1 MRGLVRLHASTATDP
16 GVVRKVNEDA
26 LGVREPESPLER
38 VQNGSI
44 WVIADGVGTQ
54 SRGLQASR
62 LAVHSVID
70 AYWHSAVPEPAAR
83 LRNVMERANGLL
95 CAQNVPSDNPSD
107 VSGATVLTAV
117 IVENQLYLAHVGRSR
132 AYLLRDGQLRQL
144 TEDHSWVAEQIRA
157 GNLDPAQA
165 LNHPR
170 RHMITRCLGIKAP
183 VRVDLIEQTLRPDDI
198 VLLCSDGLY
207 RDVDDEQIALL
218 LRRYGADSAAV
229 LIDEARRLGGHDNI
243 TTVVVGLESVSGEDS
258 MLDRI
263 ALLNR
268 LGRELTMSL
277 DLDATL
283 QSITQQLLVLTG
295 GERAALLVADD
306 NGELIPRAAHHIE
319 GANRVFSPS
328 RSIVELAFQDQR
340 PILIANAQD
349 DPLID
354 TSQSMVDFSL
364 KSVLCIPLI
373 IRDAALGVLYV
384 DSAAR
389 SGVFDQTDIDLLVP
403 FAAQAASA
411 IQNAHLH
418 QAVLEQARQIDLA
431 HARQESLF
439 RSLSSALIA
448 VDNSGL
454 ITDWNPAAESML
466 GIPSAR
472 AISTR
477 LMDALPP
484 SLASWLSQL
493 IMQAGAQDSTI
504 VMANEW
510 EGAVGGRERVILAA
524 RVARVRDQHDALDG
538 FVFVVNDRT
547 DIVLMDEA
555 RTAES
560 AEHARIRELFGHYV
574 APSVVERMLSSTG
587 AIQLGGSR
595 EDVTILF
602 ADVRGFTGFS
612 ERRQPEEV
620 VAMLNQYLALATS
633 EIFSQFGTLDKFI
646 GDGVMAI
653 FGAPLSLANHEL
665 ATVRAAL
672 AMRAR
677 LDELRQETGTRVGF
691 GIGINTGEAIVGNIG
706 TSHLMNYTAI
716 GDVVNVAARLQ
727 AEARS
732 GEVLISEA
740 TLERV
745 RAHVTV
751 EELGPLY
758 VKGRAD
764 AVIAHR
770 VTGLVDGSALT
781 RPG

>member
-1 MRGLVRLHASTATDP
+1 
-16 GVVRKVNEDA
+16 
-26 LGVREPESPLER
+26 
-38 VQNGSI
+38 
-44 WVIADGVGTQ
+44 
-54 SRGLQASR
+54 
-62 LAVHSVID
+62 VHSVID
-70 AYWHSAVPEPAAR
+70 AYWHSAIPDPAAR

-95 CAQNVPSDNPSD
+95 CAQNVPGVDPSNLT
-107 VSGATVLTAV
+107 GATVLTGV
-117 IVENQLYLAHVGRSR
+117 VVENQLYLAHVGRSR
-132 AYLLRDGQLRQL
+132 AYLLRDGTLRQL

-157 GNLDPAQA
+157 GKLDPAQA

-170 RHMITRCLGIKAP
+170 RHMITRCLGIKTP
-183 VRVDLIEQTLRPDDI
+183 VRVDLIEQALLPGDL

-218 LRRYGADSAAV
+218 LGRYGADSASV
-229 LIDEARRLGGHDNI
+229 LVDEARRLGGHDNI
-243 TTVVVGLESVSGEDS
+243 TTVVIGLDAVSGEDS

-268 LGRELTMSL
+268 LGRELSMSL

-283 QSITQQLLVLTG
+283 QSIAQQLLALTG
-295 GERAALLVADD
+295 GERAAILVSDD
-306 NGELIPRAAHHIE
+306 GGEPMPRAQHHIE

-328 RSIVELAFQDQR
+328 RSVVELAFQEQR

-354 TSQSMVDFSL
+354 TSQSIIDFAL

-373 IRDAALGVLYV
+373 VRDAALGVLYV

-389 SGVFDQTDIDLLVP
+389 TGVFDQTDIDLLVP

-418 QAVLEQARQIDLA
+418 QAVLTQAREIDLA
-431 HARQESLF
+431 RARRESLF

-448 VDNSGL
+448 VDNAGQ
-454 ITDWNPAAESML
+454 ITDWNPAAETML
-466 GIPSAR
+466 GIPSANAVNR
-472 AISTR
+472 R
-477 LMDALPP
+477 LMEALPP
-484 SLASWLSQL
+484 SLASWLGQL
-493 IMQAGAQDSTI
+493 IIQADAQDTTI
-504 VMANEW
+504 LLANEW
-510 EGAVGGRERVILAA
+510 EGSVGGRERVILAA
-524 RVARVRDQHDALDG
+524 RVARIRDQHDAADG

-547 DIVLMDEA
+547 DMVLMDEA
-555 RTAES
+555 RRAES

-595 EDVTILF
+595 EDVSILF

-633 EIFSQFGTLDKFI
+633 EIFGELGTLDKFL
-646 GDGVMAI
+646 GDGLMAI
-653 FGAPLSLANHEL
+653 FGAPLAIAAHEI
-665 ATVRAAL
+665 AAIRAAL
-672 AMRAR
+672 KMRAR
-677 LDELRQETGTRVGF
+677 LAELRQETGTRVGF
-691 GIGINTGEAIVGNIG
+691 GIGVNTGEAIVGNIG
-706 TSHLMNYTAI
+706 TSQLMNYTAI

-727 AEARS
+727 SEARS

-745 RAHVTV
+745 REHVVV

-764 AVIAHR
+764 AVVAYR
-770 VTGLVDGSALT
+770 VIELAEDA
-781 RPG
+781 RPTLAG